1 MKERRYDIDWMR
13 VIAML
18 GVFVLHCTRFF
29 CTEDWHV
36 KAPVEQQND
45 IWAVMRGI
53 FLSLWLMEMFFFAA
67 GFATNYVLRRRTTKQ
82 YLIERFKR
90 LVIPLYTV
98 GLFIL
103 IVPQAYFEV
112 VTHGQ
117 ITGSFWQN
125 VPLYYRNLPGQIF
138 SLPNPLYPLSFVP
151 YGFAGHLWFNQM
163 LIVVTVLMLPVLLF
177 LKSGRGLRFI
187 DRLAEWAMRRG
198 GIFLFVIPLFI
209 VRAGLR
215 WIPMTGGRTWGETL
229 WYALYFIYGYIIAQD
244 DRFTASIKRHG
255 WFCLPMWFVFF
266 LVLAGGALFVLG
278 FDGGIPGQGLSL
290 GYFLY
295 EVAWSVSS
303 WSAMVFLLSLA
314 AKHLNFTN
322 KFLAYSN
329 EAVLPFY
336 LFHQTVILI
345 VGWFIVPLEMGVL
358 AKFLLIAVI
367 SFPTILLLYEVFVRR
382 INFMRF
388 LFGMAPLKKQ
398 PAASGGIKEDL
409 ITSVTP

>member
-82 YLIERFKR
+82 YLVERFKR

-103 IVPQAYFEV
+103 VVPQAYFEG

-117 ITGSFWQN
+117 LTGSFWQN

-151 YGFAGHLWFNQM
+151 YGFPGHLWFNQM

-229 WYALYFIYGYIIAQD
+229 WYALYFIYGYIVAGD
-244 DRFTASIKRHG
+244 DRFTESIKRHG

-266 LVLAGGALFVLG
+266 LGLAGTALFALG

-295 EVAWSVSS
+295 ETAWSVSS

-314 AKHLNFTN
+314 ARYLNHTN

-367 SFPTILLLYEVFVRR
+367 SFPLILLLYEVFVRR

-388 LFGMAPLKKQ
+388 LFGMTPLKKRL
-398 PAASGGIKEDL
+398 AASEK
-409 ITSVTP
+409 TS

>member
-45 IWAVMRGI
+45 IWAAMRGI
-53 FLSLWLMEMFFFAA
+53 FLWLWLMEMFFFAA

-82 YLIERFKR
+82 YLVERFKR

-103 IVPQAYFEV
+103 VVPQAYFEA

-117 ITGSFWQN
+117 INGSFWQN
-125 VPLYYRNLPGQIF
+125 LPLYYRNLPGALF

-151 YGFAGHLWFNQM
+151 YGFTGHLWFNQM
-163 LIVVTVLMLPVLLF
+163 LIVVTVLTLPVLFF
-177 LKSGRGLRFI
+177 LKSERGLRFI

-209 VRAGLR
+209 VRTGLR
-215 WIPMTGGRTWGETL
+215 WIPMTGGRTWGDTL
-229 WYALYFIYGYIIAQD
+229 WYALYFIYGYIVAGD

-266 LVLAGGALFVLG
+266 LGLAGTALFALG

-295 EVAWSVSS
+295 EIAWSVSS

-382 INFMRF
+382 INVMRF
-388 LFGMAPLKKQ
+388 LFGMTPLKKQ
-398 PAASGGIKEDL
+398 PAVSGE
-409 ITSVTP
+409 

>member
-45 IWAVMRGI
+45 IWAIMRGI
-53 FLSLWLMEMFFFAA
+53 FLWLWLMEMFFFAA
-67 GFATNYVLRRRTTKQ
+67 GYATNYVLRRRTTKQ
-82 YLIERFKR
+82 YLVERFKR
-90 LVIPLYTV
+90 LVIPMYTV

-103 IVPQAYFEV
+103 VVPQAYFEA

-125 VPLYYRNLPGQIF
+125 VPLYYRNLPGTLF

-151 YGFAGHLWFNQM
+151 YGFTGHLWFNQM
-163 LIVVTVLMLPVLLF
+163 LILIVVLTLPVLLF
-177 LKSGRGLRFI
+177 LKSERGLRFI
-187 DRLAEWAMRRG
+187 DRLAEWATRRG
-198 GIFLFVIPLFI
+198 GIFLFIIPLFI

-215 WIPMTGGRTWGETL
+215 WIPMTGGRTWGDFL
-229 WYALYFIYGYIIAQD
+229 WYALYFIYGYIIAGD

-266 LVLAGGALFVLG
+266 LTLAGGALFVLEY
-278 FDGGIPGQGLSL
+278 DGGIPGQGLSL
-290 GYFLY
+290 GYILY
-295 EVAWSVSS
+295 ETAWSVSS
-303 WSAMVFLLSLA
+303 WSATVFLLSLA
-314 AKHLNFTN
+314 AKYLNFNN

-382 INFMRF
+382 IGFIRF
-388 LFGMAPLKKQ
+388 LFGMAPQKKQ
-398 PAASGGIKEDL
+398 PAVL
-409 ITSVTP
+409 